1 MKIKLP
7 SPNYNLYKFQKVRV
21 QVVNFAPTPT
31 DNTAVEWRLSGDWAI
46 CDINYNFVGGMISQE
61 IKLVRKELG
70 KNLDEMNENLV
81 KENKKDTKQENENP
95 APKEA
100 LPNSTYKIGEVYT
113 VQDKSGKKY
122 TLTVKSLS
130 EDGKEVSAN
139 IKEI

>member
-1 MKIKLP
+1 
-7 SPNYNLYKFQKVRV
+7 
-21 QVVNFAPTPT
+21 
-31 DNTAVEWRLSGDWAI
+31 
-46 CDINYNFVGGMISQE
+46 MISQE

-95 APKEA
+95 VPQEA
-100 LPNSTYKIGEVYT
+100 RPNAAYKVGEIYT

-122 TLTVKSLS
+122 ELTVKSLS